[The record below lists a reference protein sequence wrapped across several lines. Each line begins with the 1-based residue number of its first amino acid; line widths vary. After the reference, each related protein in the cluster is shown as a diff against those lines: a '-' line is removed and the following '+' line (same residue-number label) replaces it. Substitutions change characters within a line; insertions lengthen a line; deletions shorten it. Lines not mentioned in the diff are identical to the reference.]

1 MVKRKALGR
10 GLEALIPKAEYGT
23 DELVSID
30 IERIESNPYQP
41 RMKFSEESIKE
52 LASSIKERGLLQ
64 PIIVR
69 KINGRFQLVVGERR
83 LRAVKLLGW
92 KAITCVI
99 KDVEDRNLLQIALI
113 ENIQRDDIN
122 PMEMARAFRRL
133 YDEFN
138 MTQEEISKVIGKDR
152 ATIANIMR
160 LLKLPDSVQEMV
172 EDGKISISQAKEL
185 LSFENVDLLVKVA
198 RLTSEKGLTVKEI
211 VKRRKR
217 RKKKEVGENEPEIE
231 ALCDE
236 MRKKLKTKVI
246 LRYNKG
252 KGRIIIDFYS
262 DEELDKIIR
271 IIRGY

>member
-41 RMKFSEESIKE
+41 RMKFSEESIKD

-92 KAITCVI
+92 EAITCVI

-152 ATIANIMR
+152 ATIANIIR

-172 EDGKISISQAKEL
+172 DDGKISISQAKEL

-252 KGRIIIDFYS
+252 KGSIIIDFYS